1 MQITKGPDG
10 WQAKKYVPLYGKYEA
25 KFLLKKR
32 FGGKLAMT
40 IIIVEM
46 KDGFEVYQ
54 PHRDA
59 VQQCTYNSVRRVTES
74 IVRDIAATWDET
86 DIRLRAMEHIKAKES
101 QYDPQD
107 AAKAEVS
114 APV

>member
-32 FGGKLAMT
+32 FGGKLVMT
-40 IIIVEM
+40 ISVVEM
-46 KDGFEVYQ
+46 KDGFETYL

-59 VQQCTYNSVRRVTES
+59 VQHCTYNSVSRVTEAA
-74 IVRDIAATWDET
+74 VRNIAATWDET

-107 AAKAEVS
+107 VVEAQVS
-114 APV
+114 TSV